1 MARVF
6 DDGTPQSRLALAQ
19 IKAAQAQE
27 RIAAFQERE
36 LLNKQDAEAA
46 NADRVMAT
54 TPSAGS
60 QAVRARVALAQALSA
75 QDRDP
80 TINSAGA
87 LVTFLTLATVLA
99 DPNVNQYELE
109 VTILITNTVLR
120 GVARMVLGPTRVDG
134 VSWTHMVP
142 IDKNGPPGPHVDLR
156 STKMYPA
163 GDRDGPDTAQ
173 FAKQSRRLHAFLG
186 RVHGKWFPMK
196 MDPFLQWLVDK
207 NDCDTTFTTPVIK
220 TIYEDALDMFT
231 TQLDLLVQEF
241 DQTVAAQGVALD
253 ARKQE
258 ELMLAMPYQKA
269 PNPFAVPGDWDYA
282 KGAICR
288 FYKHIEREIAE
299 SNQKAAA
306 ARLAMVRA
314 QGAAP
319 AAGPK
324 AAAGTGGAAKK
335 PAGHPQGAGGGR
347 ASGRVGAPPFGY
359 DEVKASPHPAEDAL
373 IDAVEGT
380 SKGLWSAQPPEAS
393 RQLPDLPPSEEEV
406 LAEKVLKVLKP
417 SLGAGVSNHI
427 QSWASSYVALRL
439 DAKAEGAAFEQDCLR
454 LLHEG
459 CERAANM
466 AIPPLRQWAIGWLPK
481 SRSGQLR
488 AYYDDTGPAVVVF
501 PSEAKLNQAPVEV
514 FGVLG
519 VATEK
524 GDQCGNERDQCL
536 PLSFAAAFPDESPEQ
551 VLREL
556 QLGARSAERTLAR
569 LSQAHPDRLLS
580 AEAAYAN
587 SAAHDLS
594 AGHSHDA
601 HFALYFWPKRLR
613 NVVFVLVKVADRGVL
628 VVDTMDLR
636 EKGQKAPVV
645 HFVLMV
651 DGHARPLHFPA
662 SWNEGLEGLRR
673 FLLAA
678 RNRNVMVN
686 EFQFVGW
693 QSALQSDHELVIH
706 PSSLLPC
713 EYCGQPVRLDL
724 ARHDEAGFRQ
734 VGHAVSPFGG
744 AHPKVMIFVREH
756 YLDVEDGL
764 SGAPAAGP
772 ATLGVFGARTSP
784 TSPTVETGS
793 GPKTVASVTFEDIAT
808 YTIREREWPY
818 VKLLMDVIREPPLDK
833 NLVLQAAGPERDKFT
848 ASFSRV
854 VKAWDGLIGVA
865 GSLEQAI
872 VAFRSQHM
880 KERPLTMDAER
891 FDKEI
896 SPHVPPELAAYG
908 LKQQKRG
915 VVLRPVPG
923 SEHAHAQ
930 RPKLVPTKLENELQT
945 LWELY
950 DDFRR
955 GGLVIASKQ
964 AEAFRDVWFSPLFNV
979 SKSNTDG
986 TLSDE
991 VRVVHNQSYLGDLS
1005 VNGITDT
1012 SLHPPSETP
1021 THRTFARRIA
1031 HAIVS
1036 FPGVPIYMIKRDV
1049 SAAFK
1054 RVFLQVA
1061 SAKYFASVVR
1071 GSSVGIASN
1080 LAVVWLTLSFGW
1092 TGSPGEYGVYQ
1103 NIIDE
1108 YVSSARPSR
1117 PHVNGEHAFNVLTYV
1132 DDTIGFELALAARIA
1147 QLIRVTETGIKGCL
1161 GEEAVNP
1168 TKAIEEGAPEEEKI
1182 ILGILVSLKRVAEA
1196 GIYAARLSL
1205 PLAKLQKA
1213 VAFMRQTV
1221 WDANNRDVRCND
1233 VQKLAGNVYFWA
1245 TVAPALHLVCRRF
1258 GRCPG
1263 GHRKSGRVPQDLPQ
1277 PTSAC
1282 GGSSSK
1288 RSSSSASWSCSAT
1301 DGLRRS
1307 SVRWPLR
1314 SRRGKSWGCP
1324 VVGPMCGWVVT
1335 RREATAAMC
1344 SRGSTLKLAPGTRNT
1359 WACLQEPSVPF
1370 AAKSLVA

>member
-373 IDAVEGT
+373 IDAAEGT

-744 AHPKVMIFVREH
+744 AHPKVMNFVREH
-756 YLDVEDGL
+756 YLDIEDGL
-764 SGAPAAGP
+764 SDAPAAGR
-772 ATLGVFGARTSP
+772 ATLGVFGVRTSP

-808 YTIREREWPY
+808 YTIREREWLF

-833 NLVLQAAGPERDKFT
+833 NLALQAAGPERDKFT

-854 VKAWDGLIGVA
+854 VEAWDGLIGVA

-908 LKQQKRG
+908 LKLQKRG
-915 VVLRPVPG
+915 VVLRPVAG
-923 SEHAHAQ
+923 SEQAYAR
-930 RPKLVPTKLENELQT
+930 RPKLVPTNL
-945 LWELY
+945 
-950 DDFRR
+950 R
-955 GGLVIASKQ
+955 
-964 AEAFRDVWFSPLFNV
+964 
-979 SKSNTDG
+979 
-986 TLSDE
+986 
-991 VRVVHNQSYLGDLS
+991 
-1005 VNGITDT
+1005 T
-1012 SLHPPSETP
+1012 S
-1021 THRTFARRIA
+1021 
-1031 HAIVS
+1031 
-1036 FPGVPIYMIKRDV
+1036 
-1049 SAAFK
+1049 
-1054 RVFLQVA
+1054 
-1061 SAKYFASVVR
+1061 
-1071 GSSVGIASN
+1071 
-1080 LAVVWLTLSFGW
+1080 
-1092 TGSPGEYGVYQ
+1092 
-1103 NIIDE
+1103 
-1108 YVSSARPSR
+1108 
-1117 PHVNGEHAFNVLTYV
+1117 
-1132 DDTIGFELALAARIA
+1132 
-1147 QLIRVTETGIKGCL
+1147 C
-1161 GEEAVNP
+1161 
-1168 TKAIEEGAPEEEKI
+1168 
-1182 ILGILVSLKRVAEA
+1182 
-1196 GIYAARLSL
+1196 
-1205 PLAKLQKA
+1205 
-1213 VAFMRQTV
+1213 
-1221 WDANNRDVRCND
+1221 
-1233 VQKLAGNVYFWA
+1233 
-1245 TVAPALHLVCRRF
+1245 
-1258 GRCPG
+1258 
-1263 GHRKSGRVPQDLPQ
+1263 
-1277 PTSAC
+1277 
-1282 GGSSSK
+1282 
-1288 RSSSSASWSCSAT
+1288 
-1301 DGLRRS
+1301 
-1307 SVRWPLR
+1307 
-1314 SRRGKSWGCP
+1314 
-1324 VVGPMCGWVVT
+1324 
-1335 RREATAAMC
+1335 
-1344 SRGSTLKLAPGTRNT
+1344 
-1359 WACLQEPSVPF
+1359 
-1370 AAKSLVA
+1370 